1 MISYPSTSPEVDKL
15 IPLLIDAR
23 HEIKSIGKDLGP
35 NGTARFKYASI
46 EKIIEEVE
54 PILFK
59 HKLFLT
65 FNEVRFDDGIF
76 ALETKIFE
84 CSGQFIRT
92 TARVNDPLYFQN
104 PKKDAEQIYG
114 GVLTYCKRYGVAN
127 LLGLQIGEN
136 DPDDVQPSTTKL
148 DNQDEPQKPFVIKED
163 GTPITPNQLNTLQNK
178 FKNSAVQQKYPT
190 EFKKLAE
197 LTKAEASQL
206 IGKLI

>member
-1 MISYPSTSPEVDKL
+1 MIAYPSTSSEVDKL

-23 HEIKSIGKDLGP
+23 HEIKSIGKDMSG
-35 NGTARFKYASI
+35 RFKYASI

-54 PILFK
+54 PVLFK
-59 HKLFLT
+59 YNLFLT
-65 FNEVRFDDGIF
+65 FNEVRFDDGVF

-92 TARVNDPLYFQN
+92 TARVNDPLYFEN

-114 GVLTYCKRYGVAN
+114 GVLTYCKRYGIAN

-136 DPDDVQPSTTKL
+136 DPDDIQPYEK
-148 DNQDEPQKPFVIKED
+148 NQEEPRKQFIVKED
-163 GTPITPNQLNTLQNK
+163 GTPITPNQLNTLQTK
-178 FKNSAVQQKYPT
+178 FKNVAVQQKYPN